1 MAVHSIVRQRRMF
14 HLTAICAFGGIGV
27 SALGIHGLR
36 YMQARV
42 LGGWNR
48 VQVAHDLTERYRAL
62 VRESN
67 APLWPLI
74 TYRVCMPLGVVITFS
89 SILWIR

>member
-1 MAVHSIVRQRRMF
+1 MPNTTIVGA
-14 HLTAICAFGGIGV
+14 LSGLGIF
-27 SALGIHGLR
+27 ALGVHGLR

-48 VQVAHDLTERYRAL
+48 VKVVHDLTGKYRVL
-62 VRESN
+62 IREAK

-74 TYRVCMPLGVVITFS
+74 LYWVCSPLGIVVAFGA
-89 SILWIR
+89 ILLTKRL